1 MRVMALLI
9 GAGALGCFGM
19 ACWLLIVTAKF
30 YFGAEYAPHSAGMPG
45 YTAAGVEADGGGIFA
60 PGLLL
65 LAVGAFLGVFA
76 FNLWRRP

>member
-1 MRVMALLI
+1 VRVMALLT
-9 GAGALGCFGM
+9 GASALGCLGIAF
-19 ACWLLIVTAKF
+19 WLLIVAARF

-45 YTAAGVEADGGGIFA
+45 YTARGVEADGGGIFA

-65 LAVGAFLGVFA
+65 LAVGAFLGRFA